1 MNDYSDIF
9 YLIGAILVFS
19 LLSMQVNRLIF
30 RNNLI
35 QMQSGVEYHVVTHA
49 QDYADQIQ
57 FMRSEDDLDD
67 FADLFPRTDSVSFD
81 DSDPSAVLPFLVNVE
96 VSDTTLVDSNV
107 DNKFVRISLNNQF
120 LEREDISVAVP
131 TRTIVVE
138 LIKSFVN

>member
-1 MNDYSDIF
+1 
-9 YLIGAILVFS
+9 
-19 LLSMQVNRLIF
+19 
-30 RNNLI
+30 
-35 QMQSGVEYHVVTHA
+35 MQSGVEYHVVTHA